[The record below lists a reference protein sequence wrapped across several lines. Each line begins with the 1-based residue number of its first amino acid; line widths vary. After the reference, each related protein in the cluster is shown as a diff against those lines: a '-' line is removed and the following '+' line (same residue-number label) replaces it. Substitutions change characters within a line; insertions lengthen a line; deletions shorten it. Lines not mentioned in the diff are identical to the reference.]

1 MNTQANYDILIEE
14 CLPFSLVKNKWEYR
28 NLCLPN
34 QKVKN
39 GFETFSKI
47 FGVKKFIKLSDG
59 NIIKFASE
67 SQFVDIDSRFLKNIG
82 FEVIKCERYS
92 FSSGAGLSLEFI
104 NEYLKKSLN
113 KVYYESKDSDLHIQ
127 HYISENIPDK
137 LKFNILIQPLDGTL
151 VEKFFVD
158 KINQYD
164 LILTP
169 SENNKKQLINSG
181 VYKRVVVI
189 PNFYIEEE
197 SNFIK
202 TNKKKNEKF
211 TFYSESSHIT
221 RKNIN
226 NLVLHF
232 IEAFKGNELS
242 DKVKLVVKISTNK
255 EKEEKLQNLINSYSD
270 KIPEIVI
277 INKKLEQDEL
287 NNLWLE
293 ADCYICLSYME
304 GFCIPALKAVSC
316 NIPVIALDSKISGYM
331 DFLDE
336 TNSLLVKCNE
346 INIISDSDSLLINS
360 KNSKWEEPDYE
371 DYKLKLSEVINKKLS
386 FKKDLKN
393 FKLNKVMQTYLENI
407 FPQNFYNSKEND
419 FSFKKLKVR
428 FAGYIKSA
436 SGYGNAARN
445 YLESI
450 MQLPFIELFVD
461 SYDDYTTNNNLFTK
475 FDSLIKNS
483 PDYVDIDI
491 MVSTPK
497 NLPIHPNSKKRIFC
511 MYWETDIL
519 NNFIIEYFNK
529 NKNDI
534 IVSPSDYL
542 RDILVTSGIDNE
554 FVKIQHWHLPNSKIK
569 RKKHNEKVIFYTI
582 AQNVTRKNL
591 KEMFECY
598 LEEFTINDNVKFV
611 AKISRFSEDLTQFL
625 DYINSLKTKD
635 SPELEFITDFLTDDE
650 IKSLHQNSDVFVLA
664 QHSEGWGIP
673 HIEALLSGNPLV
685 TVNYGS
691 LKEFVNSKNSYEID
705 YKIGRNE
712 CNLGN
717 YPKESNWAIPSRE
730 SIKEKIRLAYDDFI
744 NKNVDINFLS
754 NLLSLKRTTQGWRKL
769 FQKNFE
775 NSQNW
780 NIPKISIITS
790 MKNAN
795 KFLNQFLLDVTRQ
808 TIFKSHC
815 EWIIIDVNETED
827 DYEIIKP
834 FLKEHKN
841 IIYKKSKDNGI
852 YATWNEAISLSSGE
866 FITNMNCDDRRHP
879 DNLKKM
885 AKLLSENDDISL
897 VYCDS
902 YIVNQANI
910 NWESLP
916 KNCERYN
923 FSEFENSNLLYE
935 NTPHNNPMWRRDLH
949 LKYGL
954 FDEKYK
960 SAGDWDFWVR
970 CWHNGEKFK
979 KHPEVLGIYYFNPT
993 GISTNPNNRTS
1004 FVEKEENLI
1013 RTKYS
1018 KFDFVVVSHNHLNC
1032 KDGTSIYLKNMI
1044 SNENF
1049 LNIFS
1054 FNGFSGGNHIKIN
1067 YNHSDY
1073 DKIFNENIRIL
1084 NTDKILSVPY
1094 FIDDVVNSLQVKKK
1108 CPDAKLV
1115 TYLMDDQNI
1124 TVNIIPDELLS
1135 ELLHLSDLRFC
1146 ISKEMCRE
1154 YKKKYDLDF
1163 YFLPPLVKSNLM
1175 CDFLIKSES
1184 INNPIII
1191 GNIWNEKWLDNLRIL
1206 CKEAGI
1212 RVDFYGNHS
1221 SNVKFDI
1228 CALEKDGINFKGFC
1242 EENVLIDTIRNS
1254 PYAIVL
1260 SPVREDDRNDLRLS
1274 LFSKIIY
1281 LTSTGNI
1288 PILILGSPENSSV
1301 KFVEEM
1307 EIGLNSDYDID
1318 DFRQAINDI
1327 QDKKLQEKFRKNS
1340 YYIANQLNIDYHCIT
1355 SNSRKNAL
1363 DWIWKSCEIGKP
1375 INNKYENLGKCL
1387 KSSKVIISPVEI
1399 NNLHGTGPLIKR
1411 VVGGED
1417 NTLVIL
1423 SKLQYDF
1430 KNDFGDLVLHIDSS
1444 KIERRTIIDR
1454 LGNNE
1459 IEQIL
1464 CVPYFKEDLITSIT
1478 LHDEFNVPMGC
1489 YIMDDQNIVSN
1500 NIPDDLMFEFLN
1512 KCEIRFV
1519 THAELRNAYENKYK
1533 LKFYIIP
1540 QVVPDELINKEEYDC
1555 EKNSN
1560 GAIIGSIWTY
1570 NWLKKLC
1577 QTLKESNVKVDWYGN
1592 NKYPW
1597 LNETDEELISY
1608 GLNPVGLLSEE
1619 ELSKKLK
1626 SYPYV
1631 IVPYGTLEDDD
1642 DAKNLTKLSLP
1653 GRIIFASATANIP
1666 IIVMGSEK
1674 CSAAQFVTKFGIG
1687 TVCDYNGNSL
1697 IEAINFI
1704 KENEKEL
1711 RKNAF
1716 LIANN
1721 FSSEGI
1727 EDFLWQSIRWYKRAF
1742 DMRFESIFNEKYEI
1756 NSYSQ
1761 YGDDLVIYD
1770 YFKGR
1775 TGNFLDI
1782 GANDGVT
1789 ISNTYKLLKNG
1800 WSGTY
1805 IEGSKNVFDRLKI
1818 NTLNTN
1824 TQCLNYFL
1832 SDKNESV
1839 TLYSNSK
1846 LFDNSINI
1854 NNIDLLTTIDRNC
1867 YLKTKDWG
1875 EFEEIECESFIFHDI
1890 EEDLK
1895 FNEYQMISIDIEG
1908 LDYEVLSQINLEKY
1922 KTEMI
1927 VIEYDGDEEK
1937 RKKIINYC
1945 NIYHL
1950 NNILFDNRIN
1960 LIITK

>member
-1 MNTQANYDILIEE
+1 MIN
-14 CLPFSLVKNKWEYR
+14 PFIKEYFKNKRYEKNFR
-28 NLCLPN
+28 IETEEEIVEGGINLIGYVNSEFGLGRTSRCFIDAIQKSEIPINIIEKRLDNKISSKYYKTTNKCNYSVNIHSYNPGERFNNEIFKNRYNIGIWFFELETLPQN
-34 QKVKN
+34 WK
-39 GFETFSKI
+39 
-47 FGVKKFIKLSDG
+47 KLSEDYDEIWATTTFLEEVFKKELPG
-59 NIIKFASE
+59 KKIRKINHPLTPIKKL
-67 SQFVDIDSRFLKNIG
+67 DKN
-82 FEVIKCERYS
+82 
-92 FSSGAGLSLEFI
+92 
-104 NEYLKKSLN
+104 
-113 KVYYESKDSDLHIQ
+113 ESKSHFGIGQDEFVCLFIFDFHSDF
-127 HYISENIPDK
+127 YRKN
-137 LKFNILIQPLDGTL
+137 PLA
-151 VEKFFVD
+151 
-158 KINQYD
+158 
-164 LILTP
+164 
-169 SENNKKQLINSG
+169 
-181 VYKRVVVI
+181 VI
-189 PNFYIEEE
+189 DTFQKA
-197 SNFIK
+197 F
-202 TNKKKNEKF
+202 KNEKVRLIIK
-211 TFYSESSHIT
+211 SHSGTVSQI
-221 RKNIN
+221 
-226 NLVLHF
+226 
-232 IEAFKGNELS
+232 
-242 DKVKLVVKISTNK
+242 
-255 EKEEKLQNLINSYSD
+255 NLINQKIKSDSRITHYSETWESNEVNILMNACD
-270 KIPEIVI
+270 VYISLHRSEGLGLTMLEAIALEKPVLCTNYSGNLDFCKKEWSELVDYEMVEVDESSWLRQ
-277 INKKLEQDEL
+277 NFKQKDSLKWANPKLEDASSKLIKIYDNYYDYEMRAKEGSR
-287 NNLWLE
+287 WVLE
-293 ADCYICLSYME
+293 NYGLE
-304 GFCIPALKAVSC
+304 
-316 NIPVIALDSKISGYM
+316 KIS
-331 DFLDE
+331 
-336 TNSLLVKCNE
+336 KE
-346 INIISDSDSLLINS
+346 I
-360 KNSKWEEPDYE
+360 
-371 DYKLKLSEVINKKLS
+371 
-386 FKKDLKN
+386 
-393 FKLNKVMQTYLENI
+393 
-407 FPQNFYNSKEND
+407 KEMN

-475 FDSLIKNS
+475 FDSLIKKS

-497 NLPIHPNSKKRIFC
+497 TLPIHPNSKKRIFC

-519 NNFIIEYFNK
+519 NNFIIEYFKK

-569 RKKHNEKVIFYTI
+569 RKKHSEKVIFYTI

-1018 KFDFVVVSHNHLNC
+1018 KFDFVLVSHNHIDC

-1108 CPDAKLV
+1108 CPD
-1115 TYLMDDQNI
+1115 QNI
-1124 TVNIIPDELLS
+1124 TVSNIPDELLS

-1212 RVDFYGNHS
+1212 RVEF
-1221 SNVKFDI
+1221 
-1228 CALEKDGINFKGFC
+1228 
-1242 EENVLIDTIRNS
+1242 
-1254 PYAIVL
+1254 
-1260 SPVREDDRNDLRLS
+1260 
-1274 LFSKIIY
+1274 
-1281 LTSTGNI
+1281 
-1288 PILILGSPENSSV
+1288 
-1301 KFVEEM
+1301 FV
-1307 EIGLNSDYDID
+1307 
-1318 DFRQAINDI
+1318 
-1327 QDKKLQEKFRKNS
+1327 
-1340 YYIANQLNIDYHCIT
+1340 
-1355 SNSRKNAL
+1355 
-1363 DWIWKSCEIGKP
+1363 
-1375 INNKYENLGKCL
+1375 
-1387 KSSKVIISPVEI
+1387 
-1399 NNLHGTGPLIKR
+1399 
-1411 VVGGED
+1411 
-1417 NTLVIL
+1417 
-1423 SKLQYDF
+1423 
-1430 KNDFGDLVLHIDSS
+1430 
-1444 KIERRTIIDR
+1444 
-1454 LGNNE
+1454 
-1459 IEQIL
+1459 
-1464 CVPYFKEDLITSIT
+1464 
-1478 LHDEFNVPMGC
+1478 
-1489 YIMDDQNIVSN
+1489 
-1500 NIPDDLMFEFLN
+1500 
-1512 KCEIRFV
+1512 
-1519 THAELRNAYENKYK
+1519 
-1533 LKFYIIP
+1533 
-1540 QVVPDELINKEEYDC
+1540 
-1555 EKNSN
+1555 
-1560 GAIIGSIWTY
+1560 
-1570 NWLKKLC
+1570 
-1577 QTLKESNVKVDWYGN
+1577 
-1592 NKYPW
+1592 
-1597 LNETDEELISY
+1597 
-1608 GLNPVGLLSEE
+1608 
-1619 ELSKKLK
+1619 
-1626 SYPYV
+1626 
-1631 IVPYGTLEDDD
+1631 
-1642 DAKNLTKLSLP
+1642 
-1653 GRIIFASATANIP
+1653 
-1666 IIVMGSEK
+1666 
-1674 CSAAQFVTKFGIG
+1674 
-1687 TVCDYNGNSL
+1687 
-1697 IEAINFI
+1697 
-1704 KENEKEL
+1704 
-1711 RKNAF
+1711 
-1716 LIANN
+1716 
-1721 FSSEGI
+1721 
-1727 EDFLWQSIRWYKRAF
+1727 
-1742 DMRFESIFNEKYEI
+1742 
-1756 NSYSQ
+1756 
-1761 YGDDLVIYD
+1761 
-1770 YFKGR
+1770 
-1775 TGNFLDI
+1775 
-1782 GANDGVT
+1782 
-1789 ISNTYKLLKNG
+1789 
-1800 WSGTY
+1800 
-1805 IEGSKNVFDRLKI
+1805 
-1818 NTLNTN
+1818 
-1824 TQCLNYFL
+1824 
-1832 SDKNESV
+1832 
-1839 TLYSNSK
+1839 
-1846 LFDNSINI
+1846 
-1854 NNIDLLTTIDRNC
+1854 
-1867 YLKTKDWG
+1867 
-1875 EFEEIECESFIFHDI
+1875 
-1890 EEDLK
+1890 
-1895 FNEYQMISIDIEG
+1895 
-1908 LDYEVLSQINLEKY
+1908 
-1922 KTEMI
+1922 
-1927 VIEYDGDEEK
+1927 
-1937 RKKIINYC
+1937 
-1945 NIYHL
+1945 
-1950 NNILFDNRIN
+1950 
-1960 LIITK
+1960 